1 MGTDTMGPGT
11 EDRGTIPPPIGAS
24 VWERELFDMLLDH
37 IERERDVLQ
46 SYVQAA
52 EETKSKAFAYVV
64 GLLVEDERR
73 HHELFRSLAR
83 TVKSE
88 AELVPES
95 PVIPYMDFDRVDSDK
110 VRRLSMDLLRNEE
123 EDAKELRRLHDKLH
137 DVQHTTLW
145 DLVVGLMR
153 RDTDK
158 HIAML
163 EFVLAHT
170 PRAKW

>member
-1 MGTDTMGPGT
+1 MTPGT
-11 EDRGTIPPPIGAS
+11 GDETKISPPISAS
-24 VWERELFDMLLDH
+24 TWERQLFELLVSHM
-37 IERERDVLQ
+37 ERERETLQ
-46 SYVQAA
+46 EYMQAA
-52 EETKSKAFAYVV
+52 QETRSKAFAYVV
-64 GLLVEDERR
+64 GLLVEDEKR
-73 HHELFRSLAR
+73 HHELFKSLAQ

-88 AELVPES
+88 AELIPGS

-110 VRRLSMDLLRNEE
+110 IRELSLKMLRNE
-123 EDAKELRRLHDKLH
+123 DADARELRRLHDELQE
-137 DVQHTTLW
+137 VQHTTLW

-170 PRAKW
+170 PRPSW

>member
-1 MGTDTMGPGT
+1 MAPGP
-11 EDRGTIPPPIGAS
+11 DDHAKIPPPVGAS
-24 VWERELFDMLLDH
+24 TWEQDLFDVLVNHIEKERETL
-37 IERERDVLQ
+37 EE
-46 SYVQAA
+46 YVQAA
-52 EETKSKAFAYVV
+52 QETRSKAFAYVV
-64 GLLVEDERR
+64 GLLVEDEKR
-73 HHELFRSLAR
+73 HHELFRALAQ

-88 AELVPES
+88 AELMPGT
-95 PVIPYMDFDRVDSDK
+95 PVIPYMDFDRVDPVK
-110 VRRLSMDLLRNEE
+110 VRELSLKMLRHEDD
-123 EDAKELRRLHDKLH
+123 DAKELRRLHERLQE
-137 DVQHTTLW
+137 VQHTTLW